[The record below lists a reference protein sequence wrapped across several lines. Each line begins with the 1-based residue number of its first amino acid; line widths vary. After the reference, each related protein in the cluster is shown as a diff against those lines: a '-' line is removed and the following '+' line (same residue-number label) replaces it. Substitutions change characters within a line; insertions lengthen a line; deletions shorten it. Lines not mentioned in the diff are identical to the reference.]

1 MIQFL
6 CLIIY
11 RKSYLFIRGI
21 TGEGSII
28 KDKIVRVFNYIFTMF
43 FCVILINCIFFNKK
57 SVIEFDMKT
66 ALIISILF
74 FLVCLTTYLFILK
87 NKDKISARI
96 KNKKLIIIITALL
109 VLTIQIIIARCFYYP
124 VGWDVRILRESG
136 KALFFNEPVDYSYF
150 QMFPNN
156 VLLLW
161 VFKNICYIS
170 NLFPSLDYEFALVIF
185 NIIVI
190 DLGVLMTILVSK
202 KIFGSKLSV
211 LTGILSSMLLIF
223 SPWMN
228 VVYSDTIGLFF
239 PVLIFYLYLKCDDCK
254 KTWSKTI
261 LYILIGLVSVIA
273 FQVKPTNIIILI
285 AIFISMFFFRMTNKK
300 EAFKSLGIIVCIS
313 LSFVVGKYIYNNSI
327 GNIEICGQKV
337 NDNDLV
343 VIPSTHFLMM
353 GMQEQF
359 NEENQA
365 VTYGSWKQSDY
376 FYTFSFN
383 GREEKV
389 KAHIREIKNRLN
401 NFGTK
406 GYIKF
411 LYNKANWIL
420 HDGTFYYGGEGGFVY
435 EQPSADNK
443 FAEVI
448 QEYYVPTNSGYVNTA
463 YVYEGVWIAMLFLI
477 IVSVIGKE
485 KQREDIFI
493 LRLTITGII
502 IFLLFFEARSR
513 YLINHLPILILLS
526 VYGFSCICSEK
537 KGHIK

>member
-1 MIQFL
+1 MKEKVVKF
-6 CLIIY
+6 
-11 RKSYLFIRGI
+11 
-21 TGEGSII
+21 
-28 KDKIVRVFNYIFTMF
+28 FNYAFTLF
-43 FCVILINCIFFNKK
+43 FCVIFINCIFKNKK
-57 SVIEFDMKT
+57 SVIEFNMKVV
-66 ALIISILF
+66 LIIAFLF
-74 FLVCLTTYLFILK
+74 LTGVLGIYLCIIK
-87 NKDKISARI
+87 NKDII
-96 KNKKLIIIITALL
+96 KKFYSNKKSRIITGVVAGIVILG
-109 VLTIQIIIARCFYYP
+109 IQIIIARCFYYP
-124 VGWDVRILRESG
+124 VGWDVRILRES
-136 KALFFNEPVDYSYF
+136 AEAMVFNEPVDYSYF

-156 VLLLW
+156 VFLLW

-170 NLFPSLDYEFALVIF
+170 NLFPNLDYEFALVIF

-190 DLGVLMTILVSK
+190 DLGVLITILVSK
-202 KIFGSKLSV
+202 KIFGSKLAV
-211 LTGILSSMLLIF
+211 LTGILSSVLLIF

-239 PVLIFYLYLKCDDCK
+239 PVLIFYLYLKCDD
-254 KTWSKTI
+254 WSKKLSKII
-261 LYILIGLVSVIA
+261 LYISIGLVSVIA

-285 AIFISMFFFRMTNKK
+285 AIFISIFFFRMNNKK
-300 EAFKSLGIIVCIS
+300 EAFKSLGIMFCIA
-313 LSFVVGKYIYNNSI
+313 LSFVFGKYIYNNSI

-337 NDNDLV
+337 SDNDAI

-383 GREEKV
+383 GKEEKV
-389 KAHIREIKNRLN
+389 KAHINEIKNRLN

-406 GYIKF
+406 GYIEF

-448 QEYYVPTNSGYVNTA
+448 QEYYVPTNSGYVNIA
-463 YVYEGVWIAMLFLI
+463 YINEGVWVVMLFLI
-477 IVSVIGKE
+477 IISVISKE

-502 IFLLFFEARSR
+502 VFLLFFEARSR
-513 YLINHLPILILLS
+513 YLINHLPIFILLS
-526 VYGFSCICSEK
+526 VYGFQCIFNKINSSMK
-537 KGHIK
+537 FF

>member
-1 MIQFL
+1 
-6 CLIIY
+6 
-11 RKSYLFIRGI
+11 
-21 TGEGSII
+21 
-28 KDKIVRVFNYIFTMF
+28 
-43 FCVILINCIFFNKK
+43 
-57 SVIEFDMKT
+57 
-66 ALIISILF
+66 
-74 FLVCLTTYLFILK
+74 
-87 NKDKISARI
+87 
-96 KNKKLIIIITALL
+96 
-109 VLTIQIIIARCFYYP
+109 
-124 VGWDVRILRESG
+124 
-136 KALFFNEPVDYSYF
+136 
-150 QMFPNN
+150 MFPNN
-156 VLLLW
+156 VFLLW

-190 DLGVLMTILVSK
+190 DLGVFMTILISK
-202 KIFGSKLSV
+202 KIFGLKLSV
-211 LTGILSSMLLIF
+211 LTGILSSVLLIF

-254 KTWSKTI
+254 KTWSKAI
-261 LYILIGLVSVIA
+261 LYILIGLASVIA

-285 AIFISMFFFRMTNKK
+285 AIFISMFFFRVNNIK
-300 EAFKSLGIIVCIS
+300 EVFKSLGIIVCIA

-327 GNIEICGQKV
+327 GNIEVYGQRV

-376 FYTFSFN
+376 FYTFSFS
-383 GREEKV
+383 GKEEKV
-389 KAHIREIKNRLN
+389 KAHIKEIKNRLN
-401 NFGTK
+401 NFGIK
-406 GYIKF
+406 GYIEF

-435 EQPSADNK
+435 EQPSSDNK

-448 QEYYVPTNSGYVNTA
+448 QEYYVPTNSGYVNIA
-463 YVYEGVWIAMLFLI
+463 YINEGNWVVILFLI
-477 IVSVIGKE
+477 IISVINKE

-513 YLINHLPILILLS
+513 YLINHLPIFILLS
-526 VYGFSCICSEK
+526 IYGFQGIFNKVNSR
-537 KGHIK
+537 IKFFKNK